1 MDGQYCKRTEKSLRA
16 VDKASKDLCEK
27 FRQRCLNTLELQK
40 YGIEKSSL
48 EKIINSFSG
57 QLSSHI
63 SAECRSCFDDLRLD
77 EKFRSLSYLIEEQE
91 KYKGT
96 PAWRPSGNPDEDIQD
111 HLRPL
116 YQRYLKDLTAK
127 LKEREEETNALE
139 AQVAKGNKEL
149 ESICAEIDVL
159 VAKTDKKLF
168 LLLTETEEEEDAA
181 DEDADA
187 NEEEWV
193 EV

>member
-40 YGIEKSSL
+40 FGIEKSSL
-48 EKIINSFSG
+48 EKNINSFAG
-57 QLSSHI
+57 QLLSYI
-63 SAECRSCFDDLRLD
+63 SAECRSTFDDLRLD

-96 PAWRPSGNPDEDIQD
+96 PGWRPSGNPDEDIQD
-111 HLRPL
+111 HLRPP
-116 YQRYLKDLTAK
+116 YQRCLKDLTAI
-127 LKEREEETNALE
+127 LKECDEETNALE

-149 ESICAEIDVL
+149 ESIVAEIDVM
-159 VAKTDKKLF
+159 VAKTDKLF
-168 LLLTETEEEEDAA
+168 QTETRKENVDA
-181 DEDADA
+181 DEEGWYDKT
-187 NEEEWV
+187 
-193 EV
+193 